1 MSSYFLNC
9 NFNESS
15 EIIVSVCTIQG
26 ISGKVQSSLGGRENR
41 YKILWYLFRES
52 QRTPSVSIMWCDSSR
67 TEHHLKSEPSSSFKK
82 LDKFLQICQNCTII
96 LLFAPENTEMKTIS
110 LIMHYYPLCAIS
122 VVLNQGN
129 FAPQRT
135 LAICGDIFDYHN
147 SGWWGGLPP
156 ASRW

>member
-1 MSSYFLNC
+1 MNHQKLLCLY
-9 NFNESS
+9 
-15 EIIVSVCTIQG
+15 V
-26 ISGKVQSSLGGRENR
+26 
-41 YKILWYLFRES
+41 LFRES
-52 QRTPSVSIMWCDSSR
+52 REKYSHHWAVRKTGIRFYDTSSVRANVPPVSALCGVILPGLNTTWR
-67 TEHHLKSEPSSSFKK
+67 VNQASSFKK

-110 LIMHYYPLCAIS
+110 LITHYYSLCAKS

-135 LAICGDIFDYHN
+135 LAISGDISYYHN

-156 ASRW
+156 ASSW